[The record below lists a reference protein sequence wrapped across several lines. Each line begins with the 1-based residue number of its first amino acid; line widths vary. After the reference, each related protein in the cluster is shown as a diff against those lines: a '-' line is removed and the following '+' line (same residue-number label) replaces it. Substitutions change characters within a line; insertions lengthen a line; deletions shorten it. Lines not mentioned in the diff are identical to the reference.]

1 MSISREDLI
10 RLLREDPTLL
20 EELRALVLTKDLLE
34 LPARTREEYRELRS
48 ILRDLLDIVRQIID
62 ILSRVAEQTERN
74 ALMLQE
80 QARMLAEL
88 REQVQ
93 ENSRQ
98 IAALIEQGRE
108 HDKRLAELSAQVQE
122 NSRQIAALI
131 EQGREHDRRLAELS
145 EQVAA
150 LVQQGR
156 RHDELIAALIEQG
169 REHNRRL
176 AELAEQGREFDRR
189 LREITEHFQRQFEL
203 VHEQLQWLRD
213 RFGTMYGQ
221 MMEIRYRQNPY
232 GYFSEIV
239 RRAKWV
245 TGDELDDLLSEALS
259 KGLINEDEQ
268 KELML
273 ADLIIRGVREGQ
285 VTWLVVEV
293 SGTIYNEDVDRAIR
307 RSQLL
312 ARCLNEPV
320 LAVVA
325 GEFCPEEVLRYA
337 LRSGAWVLLDGS
349 TFSPRISQQT

>member
-34 LPARTREEYRELRS
+34 LPVRTREEYRELRG
-48 ILRDLLDIVRQIID
+48 ILRDLLDIVQRIID
-62 ILSRVAEQTERN
+62 ILSKVAEQTERN
-74 ALMLQE
+74 TLMLQE
-80 QARMLAEL
+80 QAHMLAEL
-88 REQVQ
+88 SQ
-93 ENSRQ
+93 
-98 IAALIEQGRE
+98 
-108 HDKRLAELSAQVQE
+108 QVQE

-156 RHDELIAALIEQG
+156 KHNELIAALIEQG
-169 REHNRRL
+169 REHDRRL

-203 VHEQLQWLRD
+203 VHEQLRWLRD

-268 KELML
+268 KELMR
-273 ADLIIRGVREGQ
+273 ADLIVRGVREGQ

-293 SGTIYNEDVDRAIR
+293 SGTIDNEDVDRAIK
-307 RSQLL
+307 RSRLL
-312 ARCLNEPV
+312 AQCVNESV
-320 LAVVA
+320 WAVVA

-337 LRSGAWVLLDGS
+337 LRSGAWVLLDGA
-349 TFSPRISQQT
+349 TFSPQRVSQQI

>member
-1 MSISREDLI
+1 
-10 RLLREDPTLL
+10 
-20 EELRALVLTKDLLE
+20 
-34 LPARTREEYRELRS
+34 
-48 ILRDLLDIVRQIID
+48 
-62 ILSRVAEQTERN
+62 
-74 ALMLQE
+74 
-80 QARMLAEL
+80 
-88 REQVQ
+88 
-93 ENSRQ
+93 
-98 IAALIEQGRE
+98 
-108 HDKRLAELSAQVQE
+108 LSAQVQE

-169 REHNRRL
+169 REHDRRL

-268 KELML
+268 KELMR
-273 ADLIIRGVREGQ
+273 ADLIVRGVREGQ

-293 SGTIYNEDVDRAIR
+293 SGTIDNEDVDRAIR